1 MATTLFVSL
10 VAVAE
15 ILLDRVLANSSL
27 KPSKRSDTLVRRAE
41 VRVRL
46 GKFAEALADAME
58 TLAVT
63 GDDATLKAA
72 VEMKLLEIE
81 EGFPAYAAYLKSQ
94 R

>member
-10 VAVAE
+10 VAV
-15 ILLDRVLANSSL
+15 
-27 KPSKRSDTLVRRAE
+27 
-41 VRVRL
+41 
-46 GKFAEALADAME
+46 
-58 TLAVT
+58 
-63 GDDATLKAA
+63 AA